1 MCKCIYCNSQDLT
14 ISDIIPYALTGAKL
28 TKKFV
33 CHEHNDFTNVNFEKV
48 AISNFDFFRNSLGLT
63 ERSGNDIK
71 YRAELTIEDIT
82 IPNVAVSDRRSIYED
97 KKRLFQVEHDGK
109 KVIVGNIDK
118 LKQKKDVDP
127 QKIESLDLND
137 VTVSVRFSL
146 EDLFA
151 SDEML
156 RTVAKIAYEWFCFA
170 NDITHYEPT
179 LYQDIVDCILL
190 KQPVNDYVKIV
201 DNHIMETA
209 LQDICYYGSHGLF
222 EYNDIDG
229 FKYVIYCF
237 WGIIYYKVRIC
248 KLDKANNSTYNRY
261 SLYLYDVDGTKRN
274 LEFATCGISTF
285 SSVSA
290 QEAIKNNRKI
300 YVSKLQKLI
309 QTTIWTFAKAQ
320 QLVNDLN
327 KAVKAYKNPPHDFAR
342 LVDYEDNERVVTIQI
357 VLYLYSNKEQY
368 DFTKSFTDNMKMLYS
383 VDDTIVINTN
393 ENKKYVAE
401 LMKSHN
407 DGSLLDRLE
416 RAIDFFGQIVA
427 NEP

>member
-118 LKQKKDVDP
+118 LKQKKDVYP

-261 SLYLYDVDGTKRN
+261 SLYLYNVDGTKRN

-416 RAIDFFGQIVA
+416 KAIDFFDEIVT